1 MQPVI
6 KLHYAHFC
14 NKPEVSSGLELLMP
28 VQTSCAQTGII
39 IYKARQAQQQWPRPS
54 WFLSRDARRRLAPE
68 SPRDSGLVE
77 LGEAGFALVGRWLF
91 FACANLSFQLPRNDD
106 MAETYRGEV
115 ASLL

>member
-1 MQPVI
+1 M
-6 KLHYAHFC
+6 
-14 NKPEVSSGLELLMP
+14 
-28 VQTSCAQTGII
+28 
-39 IYKARQAQQQWPRPS
+39 
-54 WFLSRDARRRLAPE
+54 APE

-91 FACANLSFQLPRNDD
+91 FACANLSFQLLRNDD